1 VAKLNNIPWHNLD
14 WKRVKLSSQA
24 LELEWRKADDLN
36 YGTCNAYHV
45 NAWRDAYPALN
56 YAEAGR

>member
-1 VAKLNNIPWHNLD
+1 VN
-14 WKRVKLSSQA
+14 RSSQA

-45 NAWRDAYPALN
+45 NAWRDAYPSLN
-56 YAEAGR
+56 YRESAV